1 MVRKLTLAGAAVLAA
16 ALVGAGVGA
25 CAKPADESRIPTRV
39 VTVAAL
45 RAAPDTAAA
54 TGSARFEIRVGGG
67 SSAGA
72 GDVVATGGFAGEKVS
87 VELDLASVL
96 ARAATSTPGASVPLG
111 IDATMR
117 VVVDGS
123 SVYLQVPMLQGP
135 GGVTGWLS
143 LTPGDLGNVGHSL
156 GVEVDVFDPSKVLEV
171 LREVTAEMEVVG
183 PAVVRGIATTH
194 VRAAISATSP
204 PADVVDV
211 WIDGDGLVRRI
222 QMVADGFPGA
232 GAGHGGGAGSG
243 GEMVTIELFDYG
255 VPVEITVPAA
265 SEVTPFAELLGS
277 FAGAGS

>member
-1 MVRKLTLAGAAVLAA
+1 MVRKVTLAGAVVLAA

-45 RAAPDTAAA
+45 RAAPDTAAS
-54 TGSARFEIRVGGG
+54 TGSARFEIRIGGG

-72 GDVVATGGFAGEKVS
+72 GAGDVVASGGFAGEKVS

-96 ARAATSTPGASVPLG
+96 ARAATSTPGASVPIG

-117 VVVDGS
+117 VIVDGT

-135 GGVTGWLS
+135 GGATGWLS
-143 LTPGDLGNVGHSL
+143 LTPGDLGDVGQSL

-171 LREVTAEMEVVG
+171 LREVTEEMEVVG

-222 QMVADGFPGA
+222 QMVADGIPGA
-232 GAGHGGGAGSG
+232 GADSG
-243 GEMVTIELFDYG
+243 GEVVTIELFDYG
-255 VPVEITVPAA
+255 EPVEITVPAA
-265 SEVTPFAELLGS
+265 SEVTPFAELFGS